1 MVFFLCFA
9 KIVKAERNTKKA
21 GFFLLPR
28 RILAYEKIV
37 QAAFFSL
44 PILSLYPILYKRRM
58 QTRIPFDILASAF
71 FHSSYC

>member
-28 RILAYEKIV
+28 RRLSYLKIV
-37 QAAFFSL
+37 QAAFFL
-44 PILSLYPILYKRRM
+44 AAYLVILSYI
-58 QTRIPFDILASAF
+58 I
-71 FHSSYC
+71 

>member
-28 RILAYEKIV
+28 RSLSYVKIV
-37 QAAFFSL
+37 QAAFLFAAYL
-44 PILSLYPILYKRRM
+44 M
-58 QTRIPFDILASAF
+58 
-71 FHSSYC
+71 